1 MKPKIKYLFLAASIA
16 AFTSSAIS
24 AQTKNDPSGRWD
36 AYIPFAPEE
45 FQRSVVKIT
54 HDSVYMSG
62 DGVHFAPAV
71 SMKFRNDTLSYK
83 MNEGSITLVFE
94 NSTKMRGFARWESG
108 QSEMILTKKED
119 AETGKK

>member
-16 AFTSSAIS
+16 AFTSTAIS
-24 AQTKNDPSGRWD
+24 AQTKNDPSGKWD

-54 HDSVYMSG
+54 RDSVYMSG

-71 SMKFRNDTLSYK
+71 PMKFRNDTLSYK

>member
-1 MKPKIKYLFLAASIA
+1 MKPYIKNLFIVASIA
-16 AFTSSAIS
+16 AFTSSVIS
-24 AQTKNDPSGRWD
+24 AQTKNDPAGIWD
-36 AYIPFAPEE
+36 SYIPFAPEE

-54 HDSVYMSG
+54 SDSVFMSG
-62 DGVHFAPAV
+62 DGVHFAPAL

-83 MNEGSITLVFE
+83 MNEGIITLVFE

-119 AETGKK
+119 PETGKK